1 MVRVHSGLP
10 FLVVLRSAPAKTS
23 PVIRD
28 AKSMTVD
35 EAKELLI
42 DRMNYMAYRETD
54 HSLWDSDKNR
64 LFGAEHYV
72 SGRPVLQ
79 PSVWGDGEELSERWR
94 SCSDGLSCYLRRPTG
109 TKKRYNSQKGRPL
122 SESHHQ
128 LGWFLMCAQ
137 SLAISLQPEW
147 EDKVLRRQKVLLLR
161 FVVLWIFISA
171 A

>member
-10 FLVVLRSAPAKTS
+10 FLAVCDQHPAITS
-23 PVIRD
+23 PVILTVTR
-28 AKSMTVD
+28 KSMTAD

-79 PSVWGDGEELSERWR
+79 PSVWGEGEEFEGKMAELFRWAFLLSPPSHRYKEAIQTLK
-94 SCSDGLSCYLRRPTG
+94 SGDHYLNRII
-109 TKKRYNSQKGRPL
+109 
-122 SESHHQ
+122 
-128 LGWFLMCAQ
+128 
-137 SLAISLQPEW
+137 SLAG
-147 EDKVLRRQKVLLLR
+147 
-161 FVVLWIFISA
+161 F
-171 A
+171 